1 MITMSPIDAL
11 WHLLGLF
18 LPALATG
25 VLAAAAAKGL
35 WRADLKGSRWSR
47 LALWAGGASSL
58 ALLGG
63 LVVFGRDG
71 RMFSYA
77 LMVLAAALAL
87 WWAGFVRPRR

>member
-1 MITMSPIDAL
+1 MSPIDAL

-25 VLAAAAAKGL
+25 ALAAGAAKGL
-35 WRADLKGSRWSR
+35 WRNDLKGNRWSR
-47 LALWAGGASSL
+47 LAFWSAGAGSL
-58 ALLGG
+58 ALLCG

-71 RMFSYA
+71 RMLSYA

-87 WWAGFVRPRR
+87 WWAGFVRPRH

>member
-1 MITMSPIDAL
+1 MSPIDAL

-25 VLAAAAAKGL
+25 ALVAGAAKGL
-35 WRADLKGSRWSR
+35 WRTNLRGSAWSR
-47 LALWAGGASSL
+47 LALWSASAGSL

-71 RMFSYA
+71 RMLSYA
-77 LMVLAAALAL
+77 AMLAAAALAL